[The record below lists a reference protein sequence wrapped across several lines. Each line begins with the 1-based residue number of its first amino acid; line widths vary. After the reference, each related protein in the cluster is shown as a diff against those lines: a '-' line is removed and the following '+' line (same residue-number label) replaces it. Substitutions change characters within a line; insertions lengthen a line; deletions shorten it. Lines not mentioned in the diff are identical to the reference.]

1 MSFSTPAVVALL
13 LTLLACL
20 MQCPDCTQVDTMVA
34 QSLDLPPSAAR
45 WRQHQR
51 KQNDKQAARRAS
63 GHFSVAAIPWAAP
76 SKPAGPGV
84 PEAASVEDIVGAAQV
99 SSCARQQ
106 LVTAH
111 HTGRPLQPARLL
123 PGAVAAAQ
131 TAAAGWRRNANCGL
145 ELDSL

>member
-1 MSFSTPAVVALL
+1 MPWLHV
-13 LTLLACL
+13 
-20 MQCPDCTQVDTMVA
+20 QVDTMVA

-99 SSCARQQ
+99 SSRARQR
-106 LVTAH
+106 LATAH
-111 HTGRPLQPARLL
+111 HTLVNHCGRPGCCRVPSQQLRLQLL
-123 PGAVAAAQ
+123 
-131 TAAAGWRRNANCGL
+131 AGGIRNANCGI
-145 ELDSL
+145 ELNSL